1 MNIKAIEA
9 IPGWYSIAKKAGE
22 LYGTIDAYEKVPM
35 LYRAV
40 NLRSD
45 ALGTVPYKIMRN
57 GTETDY
63 PFVTPLEP
71 LIQQTER
78 SLLMTGQAIWLK
90 LYKGR
95 ILYGFQFL
103 NPQTVNVEFVP
114 EKASALNPLSGLVF
128 TQQINGVTYGPWT
141 MDDVIYWREPS
152 LSQDVGRGTSAAGV
166 ALQSAQLAYYLE
178 RFTSAFFEHGAQPA
192 LVMSLD
198 KSVTP
203 PEFERMRSD
212 WRARAEN
219 VANAFRTFWMRG
231 EIKTQI
237 ITFPLKDME
246 LIQLQ
251 ERAVTNITTTF
262 GVPRTMLEASAA
274 NYATAD
280 SDRQSFW
287 RETIVPRLSYY
298 ERVLNEQIF
307 TPLEYSLEYHPDE
320 LDVFQTDEAAR
331 AGSLLQLTQA
341 GVPLASAMNLLGYKN
356 VEEALGMATPEELPD
371 TTGINEETGEA
382 VQDPDLADMQS
393 TAEKRIRDLDL
404 YQKKALHRLREGKSP
419 AVKFTSD
426 HLPRYMTDFLEIE
439 LRKAKKKI
447 AVDEIF
453 YWMKS
458 LTVADLTPDERKI
471 YRAIADRLQIRND
484 NNAERILAGD
494 YTAIDTDLRDIM
506 TEKVAGL
513 ILSAGRNKVSP
524 ITGIDDAQSRAL
536 VESGIQ
542 DYSNTYID
550 SYYNPFLQ
558 DLQSTEKEY
567 IDKVIQSSL
576 TTVGVT
582 VDDIRSQ
589 LSAFGDLRAQRIAFT
604 EPTRAAAQMTNTIQS
619 NSANAGIPL
628 ERVWF
633 TEGDGDNVCDE
644 CTALNNLPETEWG
657 PEYQDGPPAHVNCR
671 CAIGLQLA
679 QSAITTPEETPP
691 EILDTDT
698 AQDLGT
704 PPPPETPPALY
715 ERTPAEM
722 ADAVRAL
729 IPDELNDLVTDLK
742 KVQSEFTVI
751 DAEYERLGKEWKK
764 LDDNIWKARARGY
777 TPEQVETFR
786 QQKTETLAA
795 QNALVPEYNAKLAEI
810 RALKSQ
816 INTAETPI
824 YRDILTQL
832 QHENPQ
838 QVNITFANSFP
849 ADVRA
854 QMEEFIKLTYGTAES
869 TGSVLD
875 LSVSKIKEIER
886 AYSRRDGIYL
896 NASTTTSTTIHETL
910 HAMQYQLGTGQSESA
925 SFGAERTAGESS
937 QKLSKLIPG
946 SSYGKDEIGF
956 RDAVDSPYTLKLYT
970 GNNIKNGSSYE
981 FLEILPMA
989 LSDIS
994 AVRQNT
1000 DRGLLELGMQI
1011 LKGGRSR

>member
-1 MNIKAIEA
+1 MSYKAIEA

-45 ALGTVPYKIMRN
+45 ALGTVPFKIFRN

-63 PFVTPLEP
+63 PFITPLDS

-78 SLLMTGQAIWLK
+78 SLLLTGHAIWLK

-103 NPQTVNVEFVP
+103 NPESVRVEFVP
-114 EKASALNPLSGLVF
+114 EKATAFNPSAGLVF
-128 TQQINGVTYGPWT
+128 TQQINGITYGPWT
-141 MDDVIYWREPS
+141 IEDVIYWREPS
-152 LSQDVGRGTSAAGV
+152 LSQDVGRGVSAAGV

-287 RETIVPRLSYY
+287 RETIVPRLSFYQ
-298 ERVLNEQIF
+298 RILNEQLF
-307 TPLEYSLEYHPDE
+307 TPLEYSIEFHPDE

-356 VEEALGMATPEELPD
+356 VEQALGMAAPEELPD
-371 TTGINEETGEA
+371 TLGVNEETGEA
-382 VQDPDLADMQS
+382 ITDPDLADMQS

-404 YQKKALHRLREGKSP
+404 YQRKSLHRLREGKSP

-426 HLPRYMTDFLEIE
+426 HLPRYMTDFLELE

-471 YRAIADRLQIRND
+471 YRAIADKLQTRTD
-484 NNAERILAGD
+484 QNAERILAGD
-494 YTAIDTDLRDIM
+494 YTAIDTDLRNTLTD
-506 TEKVAGL
+506 EVAGL

-524 ITGIDDAQSRAL
+524 ITGIPDAQSRAL

-542 DYSNTYID
+542 DHNNTYID

-558 DLQSTEKEY
+558 DLQQTEKEY
-567 IDKVIQSSL
+567 IDRVIQSSL

-582 VDDIRSQ
+582 VDDIRAQ
-589 LSAFGDLRAQRIAFT
+589 LGAFGDLRAQRIAFT

-644 CTALNNLPETEWG
+644 CKSLNDKPETEWG

-679 QSAITTPEETPP
+679 KSAITDPVETAP

-698 AQDLGT
+698 AQELST
-704 PPPPETPPALY
+704 PPPAP
-715 ERTPAEM
+715 
-722 ADAVRAL
+722 
-729 IPDELNDLVTDLK
+729 
-742 KVQSEFTVI
+742 
-751 DAEYERLGKEWKK
+751 
-764 LDDNIWKARARGY
+764 
-777 TPEQVETFR
+777 
-786 QQKTETLAA
+786 
-795 QNALVPEYNAKLAEI
+795 
-810 RALKSQ
+810 
-816 INTAETPI
+816 AETPLLQRDASEI
-824 YRDILTQL
+824 AQHILDAVPADLALDAEDIKNWGGKNGVFFKLETAAENARITYGPNSPEYQTAFGILSAESKRIGRIKSTIASREETVYRQILSDL
-832 QHENPQ
+832 QNPTPQ
-838 QVNITFANSFP
+838 QIKISFAG
-849 ADVRA
+849 VK
-854 QMEEFIKLTYGTAES
+854 MTASERQRIS
-869 TGSVLD
+869 ELIE
-875 LSVSKIKEIER
+875 LSVGIAPDNGKPLTVEFK
-886 AYSRRDGIYL
+886 SRGGSDTVSAGAGWGRMEAHK
-896 NASTTTSTTIHETL
+896 NADASSIVHESL
-910 HAMQYQLGTGQSESA
+910 HLLQQQMGYGVKATND
-925 SFGAERTAGESS
+925 FGDQRTAGEKSVTLSS
-937 QKLSKLIPG
+937 QGYS
-946 SSYGKDEIGF
+946 
-956 RDAVDSPYTLKLYT
+956 
-970 GNNIKNGSSYE
+970 
-981 FLEILPMA
+981 
-989 LSDIS
+989 
-994 AVRQNT
+994 VRQNNKT
-1000 DRGLLELGMQI
+1000 YLDATDSAYTFRQYSNFPASWGKYMEVLTTAVDNIAKKPTAKDRGLLELFTQI
-1011 LKGGRSR
+1011 VKDGGK

>member
-1 MNIKAIEA
+1 MSYKSIEA

-45 ALGTVPYKIMRN
+45 ALGTVPFKIFRN

-63 PFVTPLEP
+63 PFITPLDS

-78 SLLMTGQAIWLK
+78 SLLLTGHAIWLK

-103 NPQTVNVEFVP
+103 NPESVRVEFVP
-114 EKASALNPLSGLVF
+114 EKATAFNPSAGLVF
-128 TQQINGVTYGPWT
+128 TQQINGITYGPWSIE
-141 MDDVIYWREPS
+141 DVIYWREPS
-152 LSQDVGRGTSAAGV
+152 LSQDVGRGVSAAGV

-287 RETIVPRLSYY
+287 RETIVPRLSFYQ
-298 ERVLNEQIF
+298 RILNEQLF
-307 TPLEYSLEYHPDE
+307 TPLEYSIEFHPDE

-371 TTGINEETGEA
+371 TTGVNEETGEA
-382 VQDPDLADMQS
+382 VTDPDLSDMQS

-404 YQKKALHRLREGKSP
+404 YQKKSLHRLREGKSP

-426 HLPRYMTDFLEIE
+426 HLPRYMTDFLELE

-471 YRAIADRLQIRND
+471 YRAIADKLQTRTD
-484 NNAERILAGD
+484 QNAERILAGD
-494 YTAIDTDLRDIM
+494 YTAIDTDLRN
-506 TEKVAGL
+506 TLTNEVAGL

-542 DYSNTYID
+542 DYSQTYID

-558 DLQSTEKEY
+558 DLQQTEKEY
-567 IDKVIQSSL
+567 IDRVIQSSL

-582 VDDIRSQ
+582 VDDIRAQ
-589 LSAFGDLRAQRIAFT
+589 LGAFGDLRAQRIAFT

-633 TEGDGDNVCDE
+633 SEGDGDNVCDE

-679 QSAITTPEETPP
+679 KSAITDPVETAP

-698 AQDLGT
+698 AQELS
-704 PPPPETPPALY
+704 TPPAP
-715 ERTPAEM
+715 PAETPLLQRDASEIAQHIIDSVP
-722 ADAVRAL
+722 ADL
-729 IPDELNDLVTDLK
+729 IADQAEIKSFFESGGK
-742 KVQSEFTVI
+742 KDQLENAITYAQSEYGYGSPEARLAQSEFSQELKRIEALKTTIPDREEPVYRKLLQELRHPTPATAEITYTGKRSNADQRQRLSELINLTVGI
-751 DAEYERLGKEWKK
+751 APDTGTPIKITVNLTESKVGAYGSDGKLTIGKEAWATAVVHES
-764 LDDNIWKARARGY
+764 LHSL
-777 TPEQVETFR
+777 QH
-786 QQKTETLAA
+786 QQKYGIAA
-795 QNALVPEYNAKLAEI
+795 TDA
-810 RALKSQ
+810 
-816 INTAETPI
+816 
-824 YRDILTQL
+824 
-832 QHENPQ
+832 
-838 QVNITFANSFP
+838 
-849 ADVRA
+849 
-854 QMEEFIKLTYGTAES
+854 
-869 TGSVLD
+869 
-875 LSVSKIKEIER
+875 
-886 AYSRRDGIYL
+886 
-896 NASTTTSTTIHETL
+896 
-910 HAMQYQLGTGQSESA
+910 
-925 SFGAERTAGESS
+925 FGAERTAGEKTVSLSS
-937 QKLSKLIPG
+937 KGFGNSGDTFLDHTDSAYTFRYYPESTRKIFGNFSEVLTTAFDHISKKPA
-946 SSYGKDEIGF
+946 YNDK
-956 RDAVDSPYTLKLYT
+956 
-970 GNNIKNGSSYE
+970 
-981 FLEILPMA
+981 
-989 LSDIS
+989 
-994 AVRQNT
+994 
-1000 DRGLLELGMQI
+1000 GLLQLFVQI
-1011 LKGGRSR
+1011 VKDGGK

>member
-1 MNIKAIEA
+1 MSYKSIEA

-45 ALGTVPYKIMRN
+45 ALGTVPYKIFRN

-63 PFVTPLEP
+63 PFITPLDS

-78 SLLMTGQAIWLK
+78 SLLLTGHAIWLK

-103 NPQTVNVEFVP
+103 NPESVRVEFVP
-114 EKASALNPLSGLVF
+114 EKATAFNPSAGLVF
-128 TQQINGVTYGPWT
+128 TQQINGITYGPWSIE
-141 MDDVIYWREPS
+141 DVIYWREPS
-152 LSQDVGRGTSAAGV
+152 LSQDVGRGVSAAGV

-287 RETIVPRLSYY
+287 RETIVPRLSFYQ
-298 ERVLNEQIF
+298 RILNEQLF
-307 TPLEYSLEYHPDE
+307 APLEYSLEFHPDE

-356 VEEALGMATPEELPD
+356 VEEALGLATPDELPD
-371 TTGINEETGEA
+371 TTGVNEETGAA
-382 VQDPDLADMQS
+382 VTDPDLDDMQI

-404 YQKKALHRLREGKSP
+404 YQRKSLHRLREGKSP

-426 HLPRYMTDFLEIE
+426 HLPRYMTDFLELE

-471 YRAIADRLQIRND
+471 YRAIADKLQTRTD
-484 NNAERILAGD
+484 QNAERILAGD
-494 YTAIDTDLRDIM
+494 YTAIDTDLRNTM
-506 TEKVAGL
+506 TNEVAGL

-542 DYSNTYID
+542 DYSQTYID

-558 DLQSTEKEY
+558 DLQQTEKEY
-567 IDKVIQSSL
+567 IDRVIQSSL

-582 VDDIRSQ
+582 VDDIRAQ
-589 LSAFGDLRAQRIAFT
+589 LGAFGDLRAQRIAFT

-644 CTALNNLPETEWG
+644 CKSLNDKPETEWG

-679 QSAITTPEETPP
+679 QSAITDPVETAP

-698 AQDLGT
+698 AQELST
-704 PPPPETPPALY
+704 PPPAP
-715 ERTPAEM
+715 
-722 ADAVRAL
+722 
-729 IPDELNDLVTDLK
+729 
-742 KVQSEFTVI
+742 
-751 DAEYERLGKEWKK
+751 
-764 LDDNIWKARARGY
+764 
-777 TPEQVETFR
+777 
-786 QQKTETLAA
+786 
-795 QNALVPEYNAKLAEI
+795 
-810 RALKSQ
+810 
-816 INTAETPI
+816 AETPLLQ
-824 YRDILTQL
+824 RDASEIAQHILDAVPADLALDAEDLKNWYGKNGTYQNL
-832 QHENPQ
+832 NDRAQSALN
-838 QVNITFANSFP
+838 TYGANSPEYQTARSILNNECKRISALVSTVSTREEAVYRQVLSDLQNPTP
-849 ADVRA
+849 AQVQIQFSGVKMTAAQETRIRELIELSVGIAPDPGSPLSVKFVARGGSDQVSAAAGYGMIKAHKNADASSIVHESMHIIQQELGYGVRA
-854 QMEEFIKLTYGTAES
+854 TDA
-869 TGSVLD
+869 
-875 LSVSKIKEIER
+875 
-886 AYSRRDGIYL
+886 
-896 NASTTTSTTIHETL
+896 
-910 HAMQYQLGTGQSESA
+910 
-925 SFGAERTAGESS
+925 FGDSRTAGEKPVTLAS
-937 QKLSKLIPG
+937 QGYNVSTTEKTYL
-946 SSYGKDEIGF
+946 
-956 RDAVDSPYTLKLYT
+956 DATDSPYTFRIYR
-970 GNNIKNGSSYE
+970 G
-981 FLEILPMA
+981 LPSKWGKYSEVLTTA
-989 LSDIS
+989 IDGI
-994 AVRQNT
+994 AGKPT
-1000 DRGLLELGMQI
+1000 AKDRGLLELFTQI
-1011 LKGGRSR
+1011 LKDNGK

>member
-1 MNIKAIEA
+1 MGGDRVNIKAIEA

-57 GTETDY
+57 GAETDY
-63 PFVTPLEP
+63 PFVTALEP

-78 SLLMTGQAIWLK
+78 SLLLTGHAIWLK

-103 NPQTVNVEFVP
+103 NPQTITVEFVP

-128 TQQINGVTYGPWT
+128 TQQINSITYGPWT
-141 MDDVIYWREPS
+141 MDDVIYFREPS
-152 LSQDVGRGTSAAGV
+152 LSQDIGRGTPAAGV

-298 ERVLNEQIF
+298 ERILNEQIF
-307 TPLEYSLEYHPDE
+307 GPLEYSLEYHPDE

-382 VQDPDLADMQS
+382 VTDPDLADMQD
-393 TAEKRIRDLDL
+393 TAEKRIRDLEL
-404 YQKKALHRLREGKSP
+404 YHKKALHRLREGKSP

-426 HLPRYMTDFLEIE
+426 HLPRYMTDFLEME

-458 LTVADLTPDERKI
+458 LTVADLTPDEKKI
-471 YRAIADRLQIRND
+471 YRAIADKLQTRTD
-484 NNAERILAGD
+484 QNAERILAGD
-494 YTAIDTDLRDIM
+494 YTGIDTDLRGVM
-506 TEKVAGL
+506 TENVADL
-513 ILSAGRNKVSP
+513 ILKAGSNKVSP

-542 DYSNTYID
+542 DYRNTYID

-567 IDKVIQSSL
+567 IDQVIQSSL

-619 NSANAGIPL
+619 NSASAGIPL

-644 CTALNNLPETEWG
+644 CIKLNNKPETEWG
-657 PEYQDGPPAHVNCR
+657 PEYMDGPPAHVNCR

-679 QSAITTPEETPP
+679 QSAITDPVETAP
-691 EILDTDT
+691 EILDVDT
-698 AQDLGT
+698 AQELST
-704 PPPPETPPALY
+704 PPPAETPPALY
-715 ERTPAEM
+715 EQTPAEM
-722 ADAVRAL
+722 ADAVRSM
-729 IPDELNDLVTDLK
+729 ISDELNDAVIKLNQIRDEMKPLELEYQRIEKEMK
-742 KVQSEFTVI
+742 KAS
-751 DAEYERLGKEWKK
+751 
-764 LDDNIWKARARGY
+764 KARELSLFIKLSADRK
-777 TPEQVETFR
+777 PVA
-786 QQKTETLAA
+786 LAL
-795 QNALVPEYNAKLAEI
+795 NEKI
-810 RALKSQ
+810 RAAKSVSAL
-816 INTAETPI
+816 IENAETPI
-824 YRDILTQL
+824 YRDILNQL

-838 QVNITFANSFP
+838 QVSVTFSSKFP
-849 ADVRA
+849 ADVRL
-854 QMEEFIKLTYGTAES
+854 QMEEFIKLTYGTVES
-869 TGSVLD
+869 NGSI
-875 LSVSKIKEIER
+875 LSLPVQSLRGLER
-886 AYSRRDGIYL
+886 AYHYRGAIHLSD
-896 NASTTTSTTIHETL
+896 TTTVSTTIHETL
-910 HAMQYQLGTGQSESA
+910 HAMQYSLGTGQTESA
-925 SFGAERTAGESS
+925 QFAAERTAGESLE
-937 QKLSKLIPG
+937 KLSKLIPA
-946 SSYGKDEIGF
+946 SKYDADEKAY
-956 RDAVDSPYTLKLYT
+956 RDAVDSPYTLKLYA
-970 GNNIKNGSSYE
+970 GNTIQNRSSYE

-989 LSDIS
+989 LSNIS
-994 AVRQNT
+994 EVRQHT
-1000 DRGLLELGMQI
+1000 DRGLLELGMSV
-1011 LKGGRSR
+1011 LKGGRSK

>member
-1 MNIKAIEA
+1 MSYKAIEA

-45 ALGTVPYKIMRN
+45 ALGTVPFKIFRN

-63 PFVTPLEP
+63 PFITPLDS

-78 SLLMTGQAIWLK
+78 SLLLTGHAIWLK

-103 NPQTVNVEFVP
+103 NPESVRVEFVP
-114 EKASALNPLSGLVF
+114 EKATAFNPSAGLVF
-128 TQQINGVTYGPWT
+128 TQQINGITYGPWT
-141 MDDVIYWREPS
+141 IEDVIYWREPS
-152 LSQDVGRGTSAAGV
+152 LSQDVGRGVSAAGV

-287 RETIVPRLSYY
+287 RETIVPRLSFYQ
-298 ERVLNEQIF
+298 RILNEQLF
-307 TPLEYSLEYHPDE
+307 TPLEYSIEFHPDE

-371 TTGINEETGEA
+371 TQGVNEETGA
-382 VQDPDLADMQS
+382 AITDPDLSDMQS

-404 YQKKALHRLREGKSP
+404 YQRKSLHRLREGKSP

-426 HLPRYMTDFLEIE
+426 HLPRYMTDFLELE

-471 YRAIADRLQIRND
+471 YRAIADKLQTRTD
-484 NNAERILAGD
+484 QNAERILAGD
-494 YTAIDTDLRDIM
+494 YTAIDTDLRNTLTD
-506 TEKVAGL
+506 EVAGL

-524 ITGIDDAQSRAL
+524 ITGIPDAQSRAL

-542 DYSNTYID
+542 DHNNTYID

-558 DLQSTEKEY
+558 DLQQTEKEY
-567 IDKVIQSSL
+567 IDRVIQSSL

-582 VDDIRSQ
+582 VDDIRAQ
-589 LSAFGDLRAQRIAFT
+589 LGAFGDLRAQRIAFT

-633 TEGDGDNVCDE
+633 SEGDGDNVCDE
-644 CTALNNLPETEWG
+644 CKSLNDKPETEWG

-679 QSAITTPEETPP
+679 KSAITDPVETAP

-698 AQDLGT
+698 AQELS
-704 PPPPETPPALY
+704 TPPAPPV
-715 ERTPAEM
+715 ETPLLQRDASEI
-722 ADAVRAL
+722 AQHILDAVPADLAL
-729 IPDELNDLVTDLK
+729 DAVKVKDFFKPDGEMVNLTNTMRDASK
-742 KVQSEFTVI
+742 KYGFQSIEFTE
-751 DAEYERLGKEWKK
+751 A
-764 LDDNIWKARARGY
+764 
-777 TPEQVETFR
+777 
-786 QQKTETLAA
+786 LA
-795 QNALVPEYNAKLAEI
+795 
-810 RALKSQ
+810 
-816 INTAETPI
+816 I
-824 YRDILTQL
+824 YREKMDSMQMLKESIAIREESVYRQL
-832 QHENPQ
+832 LPGLQNPNA
-838 QVNITFANSFP
+838 VIPELIFSGT
-849 ADVRA
+849 
-854 QMEEFIKLTYGTAES
+854 GTAEQKARIAELVNL
-869 TGSVLD
+869 TVGIAPD
-875 LSVSKIKEIER
+875 LGNKLTIVIKI
-886 AYSRRDGIYL
+886 D
-896 NASTTTSTTIHETL
+896 NAAIPSMTNYGTMNLQPNTDAATIVHETL
-910 HAMQYQLGTGQSESA
+910 HALQFHQ
-925 SFGAERTAGESS
+925 
-937 QKLSKLIPG
+937 
-946 SSYGKDEIGF
+946 SYGFTATEAFAAVRTKGEKPVTLMSQNIAQDGKTYLDNTDSAYTF
-956 RDAVDSPYTLKLYT
+956 RINPKPGLNDTKFPEVLTTAFD
-970 GNNIKNGSSYE
+970 N
-981 FLEILPMA
+981 
-989 LSDIS
+989 IS
-994 AVRQNT
+994 AKPSNKDRQ
-1000 DRGLLELGMQI
+1000 LLELFTQI
-1011 LKGGRSR
+1011 VKDGGK

>member
-1 MNIKAIEA
+1 VNIKAIEA

-57 GTETDY
+57 GAETDY
-63 PFVTPLEP
+63 PFVTALEP

-78 SLLMTGQAIWLK
+78 SLLLTGHAIWLK

-103 NPQTVNVEFVP
+103 NPQTITVEFVP

-128 TQQINGVTYGPWT
+128 TQQINSITYGPWT
-141 MDDVIYWREPS
+141 MDDVIYFREPS
-152 LSQDVGRGTSAAGV
+152 LSQDIGRGTPAAGV

-307 TPLEYSLEYHPDE
+307 GPLEYSMEYHPDE

-356 VEEALGMATPEELPD
+356 VEEALGMSTPEELPD

-382 VQDPDLADMQS
+382 VTDPDLADMQN

-426 HLPRYMTDFLEIE
+426 HLPRYMTDFLEME

-513 ILSAGRNKVSP
+513 ILKAGSNKVSP

-542 DYSNTYID
+542 DYRNTYID

-619 NSANAGIPL
+619 NSASAGIPL

-644 CTALNNLPETEWG
+644 CIKLNNKPETEWG
-657 PEYQDGPPAHVNCR
+657 PEYMDGPPAHVNCR

-679 QSAITTPEETPP
+679 QSAITDPVETAP
-691 EILDTDT
+691 EILDVDT
-698 AQDLGT
+698 AQELGT

-715 ERTPAEM
+715 ERSPAEM
-722 ADAVRAL
+722 ADAV
-729 IPDELNDLVTDLK
+729 IKIVDEQIGDKVRERDRLNVSITQTEADYK
-742 KVQSEFTVI
+742 I
-751 DAEYERLGKEWKK
+751 RNAEITK
-764 LDDNIWKARARGY
+764 L
-777 TPEQVETFR
+777 
-786 QQKTETLAA
+786 KTEIS
-795 QNALVPEYNAKLAEI
+795 NASSEEERKLLDKQLKALQKENRANDKRYVGEMNERSRLDREI
-810 RALKSQ
+810 K
-816 INTAETPI
+816 NAETGI
-824 YRDILTQL
+824 YRDVLTQL

-838 QVNITFANSFP
+838 QVRVMVSASLPEDLRMKI
-849 ADVRA
+849 
-854 QMEEFIKLTYGTAES
+854 EEIATLTYGTAES
-869 TGSVLD
+869 DGTIKIMRVNAIDVLD
-875 LSVSKIKEIER
+875 REHSYK
-886 AYSRRDGIYL
+886 GNIYL
-896 NASTTTSTTIHETL
+896 TENSDTSTIVHETL
-910 HAMQYQLGTGQSESA
+910 HSMQEKMGFGQTESERFA
-925 SFGAERTAGESS
+925 AQRIAGETLQSLRILDPNK
-937 QKLSKLIPG
+937 QYDAG
-946 SSYGKDEIGF
+946 EMSY
-956 RDAVDSPYTLKLYT
+956 RDSVDDPYTLKRYSMNT
-970 GNNIKNGSSYE
+970 VNGTPYE
-981 FLEILPMA
+981 FLEVLPMA
-989 LSDIS
+989 LTDI
-994 AVRQNT
+994 VKVGQRRDT
-1000 DRGLLELGMQI
+1000 GLLELGMEI
-1011 LKGGRSR
+1011 LKGGRTK

>member
-1 MNIKAIEA
+1 VNIKAIEA

-57 GTETDY
+57 GAETDY
-63 PFVTPLEP
+63 PFVTALEP

-78 SLLMTGQAIWLK
+78 SLLLTGHAIWLK

-103 NPQTVNVEFVP
+103 NPQTITVEFVP

-128 TQQINGVTYGPWT
+128 TQQINSITYGPWT
-141 MDDVIYWREPS
+141 MDDVIYFREPS
-152 LSQDVGRGTSAAGV
+152 LSQDIGRGTPAAGV

-298 ERVLNEQIF
+298 ERILNEQIF
-307 TPLEYSLEYHPDE
+307 GPLEYSLEYHPDE

-382 VQDPDLADMQS
+382 VTDPDLADMQD
-393 TAEKRIRDLDL
+393 TAGKRIRDLDL

-426 HLPRYMTDFLEIE
+426 HLPRYMTDFLEME

-513 ILSAGRNKVSP
+513 ILKAGSNKVSP

-542 DYSNTYID
+542 DYRNTYID

-619 NSANAGIPL
+619 NSASAGIPL

-644 CTALNNLPETEWG
+644 CIKLNNKPETEWG
-657 PEYQDGPPAHVNCR
+657 PEYMDGPPAHVNCR

-679 QSAITTPEETPP
+679 QSAITDPVETAP
-691 EILDTDT
+691 EILDVDT
-698 AQDLGT
+698 AQELGT
-704 PPPPETPPALY
+704 PPAPETPPALY

-722 ADAVRAL
+722 ADAVRSL
-729 IPDELNDLVTDLK
+729 IPDEVT
-742 KVQSEFTVI
+742 QQIT
-751 DAEYERLGKEWKK
+751 K
-764 LDDNIWKARARGY
+764 LDALIPANYNLADEHARLQNLSRIYQLQANASQDP
-777 TPEQVETFR
+777 TA
-786 QQKTETLAA
+786 KLSA
-795 QNALVPEYNAKLAEI
+795 QNKSDEYANQVKIISDTIKSNNSEI
-810 RALKSQ
+810 KSLKNS
-816 INTAETPI
+816 INNAETDI
-824 YRDILTQL
+824 YRDLMTQL
-832 QHENPQ
+832 QHQNPQ
-838 QVNITFANSFP
+838 QVSITFDGSFP
-849 ADVRA
+849 ANVRA
-854 QMEEFIKLTYGTAES
+854 QMEEFIKLTYGTVENNGNIIPVKIDITK
-869 TGSVLD
+869 TGR
-875 LSVSKIKEIER
+875 EF
-886 AYSRRDGIYL
+886 AL
-896 NASTTTSTTIHETL
+896 NGNLFLTKNTNVSTTVHETL
-910 HAMQYQLGTGQSESA
+910 HSMQYQLGTGQAESA
-925 SFGAERTAGESS
+925 QFAAERTAGE
-937 QKLSKLIPG
+937 KLQRLSDLKPG
-946 SSYGKDEIGF
+946 YKYKPDEKAY
-956 RDAVDSPYTLKLYT
+956 RDAVDDPYTLKLYA
-970 GNNIKNGSSYE
+970 GERIKNGSIYE
-981 FLEILPMA
+981 FMEVLPMA
-989 LSDIS
+989 LSHI
-994 AVRQNT
+994 VRSNNHK
-1000 DRGLLELGMQI
+1000 DRALLELGMQI
-1011 LKGGRSR
+1011 LKGGRSK

>member
-45 ALGTVPYKIMRN
+45 ALGTVPYKIKRN

-78 SLLMTGQAIWLK
+78 SLLLTGHAIWLK

-307 TPLEYSLEYHPDE
+307 TPLEYSMEYHPDE

-371 TTGINEETGEA
+371 TTGINEETGES
-382 VQDPDLADMQS
+382 VQDADLADMQS

-426 HLPRYMTDFLEIE
+426 HLPRYMTDFLEME

-513 ILSAGRNKVSP
+513 ILKAGSNKVSP

-542 DYSNTYID
+542 DYRNTYIE

-644 CTALNNLPETEWG
+644 CKGLNNLPESEWG

-704 PPPPETPPALY
+704 PPTPINRPLLDRDASEIAQHIL
-715 ERTPAEM
+715 
-722 ADAVRAL
+722 DAVPADLAMDAL
-729 IPDELNDLVTDLK
+729 SLKEFFKPDGEMKTLSNNMKEASKNHGFDSPEFKEALEKYRERMDTMQILKESIAIREEPVYIKLLQDLQHPNPVIPELLFSGT
-742 KVQSEFTVI
+742 FTE
-751 DAEYERLGKEWKK
+751 AE
-764 LDDNIWKARARGY
+764 KARI
-777 TPEQVETFR
+777 T
-786 QQKTETLAA
+786 
-795 QNALVPEYNAKLAEI
+795 KLMNLTTGIAPDLGEKLSI
-810 RALKSQ
+810 IVRIDKGASPSMSNYGIMNLQ
-816 INTAETPI
+816 PNT
-824 YRDILTQL
+824 D
-832 QHENPQ
+832 
-838 QVNITFANSFP
+838 
-849 ADVRA
+849 
-854 QMEEFIKLTYGTAES
+854 
-869 TGSVLD
+869 
-875 LSVSKIKEIER
+875 
-886 AYSRRDGIYL
+886 
-896 NASTTTSTTIHETL
+896 ASTIIHESL
-910 HAMQYQLGTGQSESA
+910 HALQFHQRYGITA
-925 SFGAERTAGESS
+925 TDNFAAERTVGEKPVTLAS
-937 QKLSKLIPG
+937 QNIVNGGKTYLDNTDSAYTFKINSKPG
-946 SSYGKDEIGF
+946 PNDTKFPEVLTTAFD
-956 RDAVDSPYTLKLYT
+956 
-970 GNNIKNGSSYE
+970 N
-981 FLEILPMA
+981 
-989 LSDIS
+989 IS
-994 AVRQNT
+994 AKPTNK
-1000 DRGLLELGMQI
+1000 DRGLLELFTQI
-1011 LKGGRSR
+1011 VKDGGK